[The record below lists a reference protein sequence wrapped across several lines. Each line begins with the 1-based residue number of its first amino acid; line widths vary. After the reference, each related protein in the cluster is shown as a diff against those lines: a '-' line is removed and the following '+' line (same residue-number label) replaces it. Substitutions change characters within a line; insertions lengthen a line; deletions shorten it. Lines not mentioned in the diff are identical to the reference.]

1 MMKMAHIIKSI
12 NQRGDQ
18 KVNYC
23 NNNNYYHPIAYTI
36 LFVALN
42 ALIRK
47 LDERVKKSES
57 VSSRRMGFL
66 RHGRRL
72 SEPCYSTA
80 PSEAPSWA
88 VQSKSL
94 LKYTVNYIVFRH
106 HNNYCQL

>member
-18 KVNYC
+18 KVYYC

-47 LDERVKKSES
+47 LDERVKK
-57 VSSRRMGFL
+57 VSQYHQGEWAFCVMG
-66 RHGRRL
+66 RD
-72 SEPCYSTA
+72 Y
-80 PSEAPSWA
+80 
-88 VQSKSL
+88 QSHAIALPL
-94 LKYTVNYIVFRH
+94 LKH
-106 HNNYCQL
+106 HFGQFNQKVCSNIQLII